1 MRFSAGLAAAALS
14 GLAAAAS
21 QQSADVY
28 MFPPSSRAT
37 AETASIP
44 KEVARH
50 IMLQRTSRQRYGSD
64 LRDIPSSIDIETAV
78 EYLAAFGKSPLPLFT
93 QADKEDASQLV
104 ILLEGAAADHS
115 RRLREK
121 LGQDVA
127 FTISDPPSATANKQL
142 MAHFQKMGVASSE
155 QCDLPL
161 VINPFETDCWTGPSS
176 VVKYDLRTSPETYD
190 SLLENLSRLEK
201 FVANGDLEVLLVLL
215 PESSRSSRLNQWGGA
230 VGGGA
235 HASLQ
240 KRRSIEMV
248 LTDYDVLQKSTPA
261 ADGMPPADSSSSS
274 SSNAARRRGAGVP
287 KCFST
292 LERCVEATNS
302 CSGHGECVNKY
313 GAGNGTDGSHSCFVC
328 ACKATVVKAPDGRES
343 GGRKTVRW
351 GGDMCQKE
359 DVSVQFWLIAGF
371 TVTIVGAVTFAIG
384 LLFKVGEEKL
394 PGVIGAGVSRSK

>member
-1 MRFSAGLAAAALS
+1 MRFSAGLTAAALS

-28 MFPPSSRAT
+28 MFPSSSRAS
-37 AETASIP
+37 AETPSIP

-78 EYLAAFGKSPLPLFT
+78 EHLTTFGKSPLPLFT
-93 QADKEDASQLV
+93 HADKADASQLV
-104 ILLEGAAADHS
+104 IILEGAAADQS
-115 RRLREK
+115 SRLREK
-121 LGQDVA
+121 LGHNVA
-127 FTISDPPSATANKQL
+127 FTISDPPSATANNQL
-142 MAHFQKMGVASSE
+142 MAHFQNMGVASPE
-155 QCDLPL
+155 QCELPL

-176 VVKYDLRTSPETYD
+176 VVKYDLRTSPKTYD

-201 FVANGDLEVLLVLL
+201 FVADGDLEVLLVLL
-215 PESSRSSRLNQWGGA
+215 PESSRSSKLSQWGGA
-230 VGGGA
+230 AVAGTG
-235 HASLQ
+235 ASLQ
-240 KRRSIEMV
+240 RRRGTEMV
-248 LTDYDVLQKSTPA
+248 LTDHDIQKSTPA
-261 ADGMPPADSSSSS
+261 ANGMPTAGSSSSS
-274 SSNAARRRGAGVP
+274 SAARRPGAIP

-292 LERCVEATNS
+292 LEGCIKDTNS

-313 GAGNGTDGSHSCFVC
+313 GTANGTDESHSCFVC

-343 GGRKTVRW
+343 SGRKTVRW

-359 DVSVQFWLIAGF
+359 DISVQFWLIAGF
-371 TVTIVGAVTFAIG
+371 TITIVGAVTFAIG
-384 LLFKVGEEKL
+384 LLFNVGEEKL